1 MTNAIELKM
10 MRRSLS
16 AFIRA
21 EEVPIVFTRTVKTET
36 TNGSWTEN
44 DAPLSLD
51 PQMFRVVPF
60 KRRLVHQEADTQ
72 DGAIPVISYVLV
84 GRPGVDVQR
93 DDEFEL
99 QGRHCKVVG
108 VEATTANEDETDRV
122 VVEFEA
128 R

>member
-1 MTNAIELKM
+1 MINAIELKM

-36 TNGSWTEN
+36 DNGSWTEN

-72 DGAIPVISYVLV
+72 DGAIPAIPYVLV

-93 DDEFEL
+93 DDEFEI
-99 QGRHCKVVG
+99 QGRPCKVVG
-108 VEATTANEDETDRV
+108 VEATTSNVDETDRV